1 MKYFNIF
8 VETNEM
14 NENHKA
20 VNIYAESTPNAS
32 AMKFVSDFVLLDK
45 EYNLEFDS
53 MEEAMN
59 ISPLATE
66 LFKFPFVKS
75 VHIRPFFITVIK
87 NDMASWDDISL
98 HLREVIRDFIRMGI
112 PAINADEDLPKTSQ
126 KEDLIIVPETNDE
139 TSQKIIQIL
148 DEYVR
153 PAVESDGGTIQF
165 RSFKDGVVKVGLG
178 GSCNGCP
185 STTVTLKGGVENL
198 LKQMLPG
205 EVQEVVADEH

>member
-1 MKYFNIF
+1 MSKKI
-8 VETNEM
+8 EM
-14 NENHKA
+14 SDKKIA
-20 VNIYAESTPNAS
+20 VNVYAESTPNAS
-32 AMKFVSDFVLLDK
+32 AMKFVCDIPLLDRD
-45 EYNLEFDS
+45 YNLEFDS
-53 MEEAMN
+53 MEESMN

-66 LFKFPFVKS
+66 IFKFPFVKS

-87 NDMASWDDISL
+87 NDMAAWEDISL

-112 PAINADEDLPKTSQ
+112 PAINSDENLPKTQ
-126 KEDLIIVPETNDE
+126 KEELIITPETNDE
-139 TSQKIIQIL
+139 TSQKIIKIL

>member
-1 MKYFNIF
+1 MSDKKI
-8 VETNEM
+8 
-14 NENHKA
+14 A

-32 AMKFVSDFVLLDK
+32 AMKFVSDIPLLEKD
-45 EYNLEFDS
+45 YNLEFDS
-53 MEEAMN
+53 MEESMN

-66 LFKFPFVKS
+66 IFKFPFVKS

-87 NDMASWDDISL
+87 NDIAAWEDITL

-112 PAINADEDLPKTSQ
+112 PAINSDEDLPKTQ
-126 KEDLIIVPETNDE
+126 KEDLIITPETNDE

-165 RSFKDGVVKVGLG
+165 RSFKEGVVKVGLG

-198 LKQMLPG
+198 LKQILPG
-205 EVQEVVADEH
+205 IVTEVVADEH

>member
-1 MKYFNIF
+1 MSDKKI
-8 VETNEM
+8 
-14 NENHKA
+14 A

-32 AMKFVSDFVLLDK
+32 AMKFVCDIPLLDK
-45 EYNLEFDS
+45 DYNLEFDS
-53 MEEAMN
+53 MEDSMN

-66 LFKFPFVKS
+66 IFKFPFVKS

-87 NDMASWDDISL
+87 NDVATWDDITL

-112 PAINADEDLPKTSQ
+112 PAINNDEDLPKTQ
-126 KEDLIIVPETNDE
+126 KEDLIITPETNDE

-165 RSFKDGVVKVGLG
+165 RSFREGVVKVGLG

-198 LKQMLPG
+198 LKQILPG
-205 EVQEVVADEH
+205 IVTEVVADEH

>member
-1 MKYFNIF
+1 
-8 VETNEM
+8 
-14 NENHKA
+14 
-20 VNIYAESTPNAS
+20 
-32 AMKFVSDFVLLDK
+32 
-45 EYNLEFDS
+45 
-53 MEEAMN
+53 
-59 ISPLATE
+59 
-66 LFKFPFVKS
+66 
-75 VHIRPFFITVIK
+75 
-87 NDMASWDDISL
+87 MAAWEDISL

-112 PAINADEDLPKTSQ
+112 PAINSDENLPKTQ
-126 KEDLIIVPETNDE
+126 KEELIITPETNDE
-139 TSQKIIQIL
+139 TSQKIIKIL

>member
-1 MKYFNIF
+1 MSDKKI
-8 VETNEM
+8 
-14 NENHKA
+14 A
-20 VNIYAESTPNAS
+20 VNVYAESTPNAS
-32 AMKFVSDFVLLDK
+32 AMKFVCDIPLLDRD
-45 EYNLEFDS
+45 YNLEFDS
-53 MEEAMN
+53 MEESMN

-66 LFKFPFVKS
+66 IFKFPFVKS

-87 NDMASWDDISL
+87 NDMAAWEDISL

-112 PAINADEDLPKTSQ
+112 PAINSDENLPKTQ
-126 KEDLIIVPETNDE
+126 KEELIITPETNDE
-139 TSQKIIQIL
+139 TSQKIIKIL

>member
-1 MKYFNIF
+1 MS
-8 VETNEM
+8 
-14 NENHKA
+14 ENNKA

-32 AMKFVSDFVLLDK
+32 AMKFVSDYVLLDK

-53 MEEAMN
+53 MEDAMN

-87 NDMASWDDISL
+87 NDMATWEDISL

-205 EVQEVVADEH
+205 EVEEVVADEH

>member
-1 MKYFNIF
+1 MSDKKI
-8 VETNEM
+8 
-14 NENHKA
+14 A
-20 VNIYAESTPNAS
+20 VNIYAESTPNEA
-32 AMKFVSDFVLLDK
+32 AMKFVSDIPLLDR

-53 MEEAMN
+53 MEDSMN

-66 LFKFPFVKS
+66 IFKFPFVKS

-87 NDMASWDDISL
+87 NDLATWEDITL

-112 PAINADEDLPKTSQ
+112 PAINNDEDLPKTQ
-126 KEDLIIVPETNDE
+126 KEELIVTPETNDE
-139 TSQKIIQIL
+139 TSQKIIKIL

-165 RSFKDGVVKVGLG
+165 RSFREGIVKVGLG

-205 EVQEVVADEH
+205 EVLEVVADEG

>member
-1 MKYFNIF
+1 MSDKKI
-8 VETNEM
+8 
-14 NENHKA
+14 A

-32 AMKFVSDFVLLDK
+32 AMKFVCDIPLLDK
-45 EYNLEFDS
+45 DYNLEFDS
-53 MEEAMN
+53 MEDSMN

-66 LFKFPFVKS
+66 IFKFPFVKS

-87 NDMASWDDISL
+87 NDVATWDDITL

-112 PAINADEDLPKTSQ
+112 PAINSDEDLPKTQ
-126 KEDLIIVPETNDE
+126 KEDLIITPETNDE

-165 RSFKDGVVKVGLG
+165 RSFREGVVKVGLG

-198 LKQMLPG
+198 LKQILPG
-205 EVQEVVADEH
+205 IVTEVVADEH

>member
-1 MKYFNIF
+1 
-8 VETNEM
+8 M
-14 NENHKA
+14 NDNMKA
-20 VNIYAESTPNAS
+20 VTVYAESTPNAA
-32 AMKFVSDFVLLDK
+32 AMKFVSDYCLLEKD
-45 EYNLEFDS
+45 YNLEFGS

-87 NDMASWDDISL
+87 NDMASWEDVSL
-98 HLREVIRDFIRMGI
+98 HLREVIRDFIKMGI
-112 PAINADEDLPKTSQ
+112 PAMNAEEDLPKTQ
-126 KEDLIIVPETNDE
+126 VEEVEIVPETTDD
-139 TSQKIIQIL
+139 TSKQIMKIL

-198 LKQMLPG
+198 LKQMLPND
-205 EVQEVVADEH
+205 VKEVVADEH

>member
-1 MKYFNIF
+1 MSDKKI
-8 VETNEM
+8 
-14 NENHKA
+14 A

-32 AMKFVSDFVLLDK
+32 AMKFVCDIPLLDK

-53 MEEAMN
+53 MEDSMN

-66 LFKFPFVKS
+66 IFKFPFVKS

-87 NDMASWDDISL
+87 NDVATWDDITL

-112 PAINADEDLPKTSQ
+112 PAINSDEDLPKTQ
-126 KEDLIIVPETNDE
+126 KEDLIITPETNDE

-165 RSFKDGVVKVGLG
+165 RSFREGVVKVGLG

-198 LKQMLPG
+198 LKQILPG
-205 EVQEVVADEH
+205 IVTEVVADEH